1 MPRASRS
8 STYGQL
14 LRSCCT
20 CTRTRYRQSSA
31 TSELT
36 ELAGALHAGGQ
47 AADGAQRHA
56 FPSPSAQSTT
66 PATSRTSTSTRSS
79 TSTITVPRSPS
90 TMLMPCAVSLQGAA
104 FVASLDRLTLR
115 VVTIVEEETDLVP
128 SSPLIWSQWRGELPR
143 GEQREAGVGEGSEA
157 LHRSTYKTTLGHT
170 TFLIKVVY
178 DFVKVL

>member
-79 TSTITVPRSPS
+79 TSTITDNNSATLAINYVNALRCVAPGGSIRRVARPPHPAGGHHRRGGDR
-90 TMLMPCAVSLQGAA
+90 PCAIFSAYLESVARGA
-104 FVASLDRLTLR
+104 
-115 VVTIVEEETDLVP
+115 
-128 SSPLIWSQWRGELPR
+128 SSW
-143 GEQREAGVGEGSEA
+143 
-157 LHRSTYKTTLGHT
+157 
-170 TFLIKVVY
+170 
-178 DFVKVL
+178 